1 MTRRPTGLTRYLR
14 ETAMNVSRN
23 VQDLFGT
30 TEAAVVTQPDP
41 TPNREGGARSG
52 SRNSAESRA
61 SGKGDRLPPRER
73 RGRD

>member
-1 MTRRPTGLTRYLR
+1 MPRRSNGLTRYLR

-30 TEAAVVTQPDP
+30 TEAAVVTQLDP
-41 TPNREGGARSG
+41 TPNHEGAYSG
-52 SRNSAESRA
+52 SQTSAERRRSRR
-61 SGKGDRLPPRER
+61 GDHMSPRER

>member
-1 MTRRPTGLTRYLR
+1 MPRRSTGLTRYLR

-30 TEAAVVTQPDP
+30 TEAAVNTRPDP
-41 TPNREGGARSG
+41 TPNREGSARSG
-52 SRNSAESRA
+52 QHSSAEGRR

>member
-1 MTRRPTGLTRYLR
+1 MPRRSTGLTRYLR
-14 ETAMNVSRN
+14 ETALKVSQN
-23 VQDLFGT
+23 VQELFGT

-41 TPNREGGARSG
+41 TLAREGGAQAG
-52 SRNSAESRA
+52 NHTSAERRR

>member
-1 MTRRPTGLTRYLR
+1 MSRRSTALTRYLR
-14 ETAMNVSRN
+14 ETAIGVSRN

-41 TPNREGGARSG
+41 TPNRDGGARSG
-52 SRNSAESRA
+52 RQTPAEGRSP
-61 SGKGDRLPPRER
+61 GKGDRLPPRER

>member
-1 MTRRPTGLTRYLR
+1 MPRRSTGLTRYLR
-14 ETAMNVSRN
+14 DTGMKVSQN

-30 TEAAVVTQPDP
+30 TEAAVVMQPDL
-41 TPNREGGARSG
+41 TPSREDGTPASQH
-52 SRNSAESRA
+52 SAAEGRR

>member
-1 MTRRPTGLTRYLR
+1 MPQRSTALTRYLR

-30 TEAAVVTQPDP
+30 TETAVVSRLDP
-41 TPNREGGARSG
+41 TPNREGVARSDSQTRSKG
-52 SRNSAESRA
+52 RRSRKS
-61 SGKGDRLPPRER
+61 DRMPPRER

>member
-1 MTRRPTGLTRYLR
+1 MPQRSTGLARYLR
-14 ETAMNVSRN
+14 QTAMSVSRN

-41 TPNREGGARSG
+41 TPNREDARSG
-52 SRNSAESRA
+52 HHSSAEGRRFEKS
-61 SGKGDRLPPRER
+61 DRLPPRER

>member
-1 MTRRPTGLTRYLR
+1 MPRRSTGLTRYLR
-14 ETAMNVSRN
+14 ETGMNVSRN

-41 TPNREGGARSG
+41 TPNHDGVARTVGQTTDAGHRSG
-52 SRNSAESRA
+52 RS
-61 SGKGDRLPPRER
+61 DRLPARER

>member
-1 MTRRPTGLTRYLR
+1 MPRRSTALTRYLR
-14 ETAMNVSRN
+14 ETGMKVSRN

-41 TPNREGGARSG
+41 TPNHEGVANTVGQTTDVGRRAGRSDQRPG
-52 SRNSAESRA
+52 R
-61 SGKGDRLPPRER
+61 GR

>member
-1 MTRRPTGLTRYLR
+1 MPRRSNGLTRYLR
-14 ETAMNVSRN
+14 DTAMSVSRN

-41 TPNREGGARSG
+41 TPNREDSGRSG
-52 SRNSAESRA
+52 QHSSAERRRS
-61 SGKGDRLPPRER
+61 SKGDRLPPRER

>member
-1 MTRRPTGLTRYLR
+1 MPQRS
-14 ETAMNVSRN
+14 TAMARYMRAAATNVSRN

-41 TPNREGGARSG
+41 TPNREGAYAGRLTSSERRSRRVDHM
-52 SRNSAESRA
+52 S
-61 SGKGDRLPPRER
+61 PRER

>member
-1 MTRRPTGLTRYLR
+1 MPQRSTGLSRYLR
-14 ETAMNVSRN
+14 ETGMNVSRN

-41 TPNREGGARSG
+41 TPNREGPYSGNQTQAERRRS
-52 SRNSAESRA
+52 RR
-61 SGKGDRLPPRER
+61 GDHMSPRER

>member
-1 MTRRPTGLTRYLR
+1 MPRRSTGFSRYLR

-23 VQDLFGT
+23 VQDQFGT
-30 TEAAVVTQPDP
+30 TEAAFVTQPDP
-41 TPNREGGARSG
+41 TPSREGGGRAS
-52 SRNSAESRA
+52 NHASAEARR

>member
-1 MTRRPTGLTRYLR
+1 MPQRSTALTRYLR

-30 TEAAVVTQPDP
+30 TEAAVVSQLDP
-41 TPNREGGARSG
+41 TPNREEVARSDSQTHTAG
-52 SRNSAESRA
+52 HR
-61 SGKGDRLPPRER
+61 SGRSDRLSPRER

>member
-1 MTRRPTGLTRYLR
+1 MPQRSTAMTRYLR
-14 ETAMNVSRN
+14 EAAMNVSRN

-41 TPNREGGARSG
+41 TPNREGAYS
-52 SRNSAESRA
+52 SSQTSAERRRSRR
-61 SGKGDRLPPRER
+61 GDHMSARER